1 MPSLRASV
9 PIVYRP
15 IGIIH
20 TPFRKPEGTPIQPV
34 GGTDA
39 EGWIEIFPEFAEGL
53 SDVAGFSHLIL
64 LYHCNQ
70 AKPYRLMVAPFLDNG
85 QERGVFATRSPSRPN
100 PIGLS
105 VVRLTDVVDNRLNI
119 RDLDILDRT
128 PLLDLKPYVP
138 AFDVRQCERVGWLTD
153 RHPDAEKMR
162 DDGRFSA

>member
-1 MPSLRASV
+1 LRASV

-20 TPFRKPEGTPIQPV
+20 TPFRQPEGTPIQPV
-34 GGTDA
+34 GGTNA
-39 EGWIEIFPEFAEGL
+39 EGWIEIFPEFTEGL
-53 SDVAGFSHLIL
+53 SDLDGFSHLIL

-70 AKPYRLMVAPFLDNG
+70 AKPFRLMVAPFLDDG
-85 QERGVFATRSPSRPN
+85 QEHGVFATRSPSRPN

-105 VVRLTDVVDNRLNI
+105 VVRLTEVAENRLHI

-138 AFDVRQCERVGWLTD
+138 SFDIRENTRIGWLTE
-153 RHPDAEKMR
+153 RHADAGEKR